1 MSTSDR
7 VLVPQDSEDD
17 DVPEVRFNIDENAF
31 RSGEVEL
38 TLRRGNERERFR
50 VTDDDVAIYEGAG
63 GMPTWCESMVRRL
76 GLHLDVIGE

>member
-7 VLVPQDSEDD
+7 VLVPQDSDD
-17 DVPEVRFNIDENAF
+17 DEPEVRFDIDENEF

-50 VTDDDVAIYEGAG
+50 VTDDDVAIYEGTC
-63 GMPTWCESMVRRL
+63 GMAAWCESMIRRL
-76 GLHLDVIGE
+76 GLHLDVITE